1 MQKLGVVV
9 DYDYLKHATYMSLS
23 YSPKTDQANAF
34 AANIA
39 TLLKVNQTRQRK
51 LKEQDE
57 LQFDRTVALILGDLL
72 LAHDEGIRNT
82 GEKSNNGL
90 SYHPMSANYFTD
102 LIVGYEMFYRVVHGL
117 NGLGLVEIYDGKNS
131 RPIDWGEGMKTYF
144 GGLATRFKPL
154 HPLVMKAAEHGMSEE
169 AFHEHFHI
177 VMPTNV
183 VEVRASKE
191 PGGKRGKKM
200 KLSSFPRSQ
209 QIINDITAINGF
221 LSTFTYEGMV
231 FTGLRRLFNEGDRS
245 KFDFNLGGRLYPS
258 GSLGYMGMNSL
269 ERASITINEEAI
281 VEIDINASYLTI
293 LHALKGIAMPKA
305 EDIYTIGG
313 LPREVVKKWITI
325 TLGADNFHPKWL
337 KGNIREF
344 QEIGAGY
351 EASMTAKA
359 VEKVVLEHFPL
370 MRDWPKQE
378 VRWSNLMF
386 IESEVIISTMQEL
399 MLKHQVPSLPVH
411 DCIIV
416 RKSDQELGMSVLLD
430 QFRKI
435 VGIEPRLK
443 VKQHQ

>member
-1 MQKLGVVV
+1 MDVVV

-23 YSPKTDQANAF
+23 YTPKTDQAKAF
-34 AANIA
+34 AASIA
-39 TLLKVNQTRQRK
+39 TQLKTNQTRQRK

-57 LQFDRTVALILGDLL
+57 LQFDRAVSLILGDLL
-72 LAHDEGIRNT
+72 LAHDEGTRNT
-82 GEKSNNGL
+82 AEKSNNGL
-90 SYHPMSANYFTD
+90 SYHPMSSNYFTD
-102 LIVGYEMFYRVVHGL
+102 LIVGYEMFHNVVHGL
-117 NGLGLVEIYDGKNS
+117 EELGLIAIYDGKNS
-131 RPIDWGEGMKTYF
+131 RPIDWGEGMKKTYF

-154 HPLVMKAAEHGMSEE
+154 QPLIDNSKEYGLSEE

-177 VMPTNV
+177 VMPSNV

-191 PGGKRGKKM
+191 AGGKRGKKM

-209 QIINDITAINGF
+209 QIINNITAINDF

-231 FTGLRRLFNEGDRS
+231 FTGLRRLFNEGDRDN
-245 KFDFNLGGRLYPS
+245 FDFNLGGRLYPS
-258 GSLGYMGMNSL
+258 GSLGYMGINSQ
-269 ERASITINEEAI
+269 ERSSITINEEAI

-293 LHALKGIAMPKA
+293 LHALKGIAMPEA
-305 EDIYTIGG
+305 EDMYAIGG
-313 LPREVVKKWITI
+313 LPREVVKKWFSI
-325 TLGADNFHPKWL
+325 TLGSDAFHTRWL
-337 KGNIREF
+337 KGNVAELK
-344 QEIGAGY
+344 EAGV
-351 EASMTAKA
+351 AHKSWMTVKA

-386 IESEVIISTMQEL
+386 IESEVVISTMQEL
-399 MLKHQVPSLPVH
+399 MVKHQVPSLPVH

-416 RKSDQELGMSVLLD
+416 RKSDKELAMSVLSE
-430 QFRKI
+430 QFKII

>member
-1 MQKLGVVV
+1 MDVVA

-23 YSPKTDQANAF
+23 YTPKTDQAKAF
-34 AANIA
+34 AASIA
-39 TLLKVNQTRQRK
+39 ALLKANQTRQRK
-51 LKEQDE
+51 LKEHDE
-57 LQFDRTVALILGDLL
+57 LQFDKAVALILGDIL

-102 LIVGYEMFYRVVHGL
+102 LIVGYEMFHKVVHGL
-117 NGLGLVEIYDGKNS
+117 KELGLIEIYDGKNS
-131 RPIDWGEGMKTYF
+131 RPIDWGEGVKTYF

-154 HPLVMKAAEHGMSEE
+154 HPLMVKAAEHGMSEE

-177 VMPTNV
+177 VMPSNV

-200 KLSSFPRSQ
+200 KLSSFPCSQ
-209 QIINDITAINGF
+209 QIINDITAINDF
-221 LSTFTYEGMV
+221 LSSFTYEGMV
-231 FTGLRRLFNEGDRS
+231 FTGLRRLFNEGDRDN
-245 KFDFNLGGRLYPS
+245 FDFNLGGRLFPS
-258 GSLGYMGMNSL
+258 GSLGYMGMNSQ
-269 ERASITINEEAI
+269 ERALIKINQEA
-281 VEIDINASYLTI
+281 VTEIDINASYLTI
-293 LHALKGIAMPKA
+293 LHALKGIAMPEA
-305 EDIYTIGG
+305 EDIYAIGG
-313 LPREVVKKWITI
+313 LPREVVKKWFSI
-325 TLGADNFHPKWL
+325 TLGSDAFHTRWL
-337 KGNIREF
+337 KGNVGELK
-344 QEIGAGY
+344 EAGV
-351 EASMTAKA
+351 AHKSWMTVKA

-370 MRDWPKQE
+370 MRDWPKQQ

-416 RKSDQELGMSVLLD
+416 RKSDQELAMSVLSQ

-443 VKQHQ
+443 VK

>member
-1 MQKLGVVV
+1 MDVVV

-23 YSPKTDQANAF
+23 YTPKTDQAKAF
-34 AANIA
+34 VTSLA
-39 TLLKVNQTRQRK
+39 TLLKTNQTRQRK

-57 LQFDRTVALILGDLL
+57 LQFDKTVALIIGDLL
-72 LAHDEGIRNT
+72 LAHDEGIRST

-102 LIVGYEMFYRVVHGL
+102 LIVGYEMFYRIVHGL
-117 NGLGLVEIYDGKNS
+117 NGLGLIEIYDGKNS
-131 RPIDWGEGMKTYF
+131 RPIDWGEGVKTYF

-154 HPLVMKAAEHGMSEE
+154 QPLLVKAAEHGLPEE
-169 AFHEHFHI
+169 AYHEHFHI
-177 VMPTNV
+177 IMPTNV

-200 KLSSFPRSQ
+200 KLSSFPRFQ
-209 QIINDITAINGF
+209 QIINDITAINDF
-221 LSTFTYEGMV
+221 LSTFIYEGMV

-245 KFDFNLGGRLYPS
+245 NFDFNLGGRLYPS
-258 GSLGYMGMNSL
+258 GSLGYMGMNSQ

-293 LHALKGIAMPKA
+293 LHALKGIAMPDE
-305 EDIYTIGG
+305 EDMYAIGG
-313 LPREVVKKWITI
+313 LPREVVKKWFSI
-325 TLGADNFHPKWL
+325 TLGSDAFHTRWV
-337 KGNIREF
+337 KGNVAELK
-344 QEIGAGY
+344 
-351 EASMTAKA
+351 EAEVAYKSWMTVKA

-416 RKSDQELGMSVLLD
+416 RKSDQDLAMRVLSE
-430 QFRKI
+430 QFKII
-435 VGIEPRLK
+435 VGIKPRLK
-443 VKQHQ
+443 VKRHQ

>member
-1 MQKLGVVV
+1 MNVVV
-9 DYDYLKHATYMSLS
+9 DYDYLKHATYMTLS
-23 YSPKTDQANAF
+23 YTPKTDQAKAF
-34 AANIA
+34 TASIA
-39 TLLKVNQTRQRK
+39 TQLKTNQTRQRK
-51 LKEQDE
+51 HKEQDE

-82 GEKSNNGL
+82 GEKSNNSL

-102 LIVGYEMFYRVVHGL
+102 LIVGYQTFRQIVNGL
-117 NGLGLVEIYDGKNS
+117 NGLGLIAIYDGKNS
-131 RPIDWGEGMKTYF
+131 RPLDWGEGVKTYF

-154 HPLVMKAAEHGMSEE
+154 QPLIDKTAEYGLSEE

-177 VMPTNV
+177 IMPSNV

-191 PGGKRGKKM
+191 AGGKRGKKM

-209 QIINDITAINGF
+209 QIINDITAINDF
-221 LSTFTYEGMV
+221 LSTFTYEGIV
-231 FTGLRRLFNEGDRS
+231 FTGLRRLFNESDRDN
-245 KFDFNLGGRLYPS
+245 FDFNLGGRLYPS

-269 ERASITINEEAI
+269 ERSSITINQEAI

-293 LHALKGIAMPKA
+293 LHALKGIAMPDA
-305 EDIYTIGG
+305 EDMYAIGG

-325 TLGADNFHPKWL
+325 TLGADNFHAKWL
-337 KGNIREF
+337 KGNIKDFKETC
-344 QEIGAGY
+344 ESY
-351 EASMTAKA
+351 DASMTAKA
-359 VEKVVLEHFPL
+359 VERVVLEHFPL

-416 RKSDQELGMSVLLD
+416 RKSDQELAMRVLSE
-430 QFRKI
+430 QFKII

-443 VKQHQ
+443 VK

>member
-1 MQKLGVVV
+1 MDVVV

-23 YSPKTDQANAF
+23 YTPKTDQAKAF
-34 AANIA
+34 AASIA
-39 TLLKVNQTRQRK
+39 ALLKANQTRQRK
-51 LKEQDE
+51 LKEHDE
-57 LQFDRTVALILGDLL
+57 LQFDKAVALILGDIL

-102 LIVGYEMFYRVVHGL
+102 LIVGYEMFYKVVHGL
-117 NGLGLVEIYDGKNS
+117 DGLGLIEIYDGKNS
-131 RPIDWGEGMKTYF
+131 RPIDWGEGMEKTYF

-154 HPLVMKAAEHGMSEE
+154 QHLIGKAAEYGLSEE

-177 VMPTNV
+177 VMPSNV

-209 QIINDITAINGF
+209 QIINDITAINDF
-221 LSTFTYEGMV
+221 LSTSTYEGMV
-231 FTGLRRLFNEGDRS
+231 FTGLRRLFNEGDRDN
-245 KFDFNLGGRLYPS
+245 FDFNLGGRLYPS
-258 GSLGYMGMNSL
+258 GSLGYMGMNSQ
-269 ERASITINEEAI
+269 ERALIKINQEAI
-281 VEIDINASYLTI
+281 TEIDINASYLTI
-293 LHALKGIAMPKA
+293 LHALKGIAMPDA
-305 EDIYTIGG
+305 EDMYAIGG
-313 LPREVVKKWITI
+313 LPREVVKKWFSIN
-325 TLGADNFHPKWL
+325 LGSDAFHTRWL
-337 KGNIREF
+337 KGNVGEF
-344 QEIGAGY
+344 KEAGV
-351 EASMTAKA
+351 AHKSWMTVKA

-370 MRDWPKQE
+370 MRDWPKQQ

-399 MLKHQVPSLPVH
+399 MLKHHVPSIPVH

-416 RKSDQELGMSVLLD
+416 RKSDQELAMRLLSE
-430 QFRKI
+430 QFKII